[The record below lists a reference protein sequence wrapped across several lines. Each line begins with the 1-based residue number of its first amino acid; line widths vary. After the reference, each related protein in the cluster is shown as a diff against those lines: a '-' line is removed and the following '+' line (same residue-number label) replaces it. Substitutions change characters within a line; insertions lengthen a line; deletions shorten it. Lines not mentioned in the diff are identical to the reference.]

1 MPFHKTETYY
11 DLLSA
16 LLVLG
21 LFGVLLFFSWQAL
34 GFWSLLLLI
43 PLTLAVIRRL
53 RDGRII
59 LPYGSRRLQG
69 FQAPELFEI
78 LDNLS
83 QRAQLP
89 QKPEVYWVP
98 SSLPNAAAFS
108 LGTQEGILI
117 TDGLLRTLSPREIR
131 GVLAHEVAHLKNGDT
146 RLLPFLQGVLSL
158 FRSLVPPLMLLGV
171 FLFPMMLSNSAVG
184 FLGSLSL
191 IFLLPMVLYAAF
203 FWVSRLREYAA
214 DSFAARI
221 TGDPRALA
229 SALDKLALVEERF
242 FGTHGL
248 PRGEQEVSIW
258 RTHPPRHERV
268 SRLRQMPQRVSG
280 GSRAYLYFDRGLI

>member
-1 MPFHKTETYY
+1 
-11 DLLSA
+11 
-16 LLVLG
+16 
-21 LFGVLLFFSWQAL
+21 
-34 GFWSLLLLI
+34 
-43 PLTLAVIRRL
+43 LTLAVIRRL

-158 FRSLVPPLMLLGV
+158 FRSLVPPLNATGC
-171 FLFPMMLSNSAVG
+171 
-184 FLGSLSL
+184 
-191 IFLLPMVLYAAF
+191 LP
-203 FWVSRLREYAA
+203 
-214 DSFAARI
+214 
-221 TGDPRALA
+221 
-229 SALDKLALVEERF
+229 
-242 FGTHGL
+242 L
-248 PRGEQEVSIW
+248 PDD
-258 RTHPPRHERV
+258 
-268 SRLRQMPQRVSG
+268 
-280 GSRAYLYFDRGLI
+280 A